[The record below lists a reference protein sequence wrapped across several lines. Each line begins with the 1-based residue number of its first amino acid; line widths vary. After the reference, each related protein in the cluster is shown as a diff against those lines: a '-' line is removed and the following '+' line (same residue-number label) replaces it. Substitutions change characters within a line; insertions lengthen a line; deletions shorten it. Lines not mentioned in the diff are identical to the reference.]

1 MSLQGFVADCLEGL
15 FNMTQALG
23 FPSYAIAIFVIA
35 IIIRLILMP
44 LNTNQLRSTV
54 AMQQIQPQVQELQQ
68 RYASNPELMQQ
79 KLMQLYQDYNINPL
93 AGCLPMLIQFPI
105 MIALYNGLRQFV
117 PLHQEFY
124 KFLWI
129 PDLGE
134 TDSTYIMV
142 VLVAAST
149 FLQSYIITGKPT
161 QPMQKYMLF
170 AMPLMMGWM
179 AASFPSFLCIY
190 WLGVTIVGIVQQLA
204 INKPM
209 RAKLEQRA
217 AELEEEKRQKNEQRS
232 NHKTRGNR
240 GRNEKSANKENKEAE
255 GSGETRDA
263 EKKVSLSKGS
273 EDKAEASDKEQGAGE
288 DAPKKRRRRRR

>member
-44 LNTNQLRSTV
+44 LNINQLRSTV

-273 EDKAEASDKEQGAGE
+273 EDKAEVSDKEQGAGE

>member
-1 MSLQGFVADCLEGL
+1 MSLQSFVADCLEGI
-15 FNMTQALG
+15 FNITQSLG

-44 LNTNQLRSTV
+44 LNINQLRSTV
-54 AMQQIQPQVQELQQ
+54 AMQQIQPQIQEIQQ
-68 RYASNPELMQQ
+68 RYASNPELMNQ
-79 KLMQLYQDYNINPL
+79 KVMQLYQDYNINPL

-105 MIALYNGLRQFV
+105 MIGLYNGLRQFV
-117 PLHQEFY
+117 PLHQEYY

-129 PDLGE
+129 PDLGQ

-209 RAKLEQRA
+209 RAKLEKRA

-232 NHKTRGNR
+232 NHKTKSGR
-240 GRNEKSANKENKEAE
+240 GRNSKNDNAEKEV
-255 GSGETRDA
+255 DA
-263 EKKVSLSKGS
+263 ENQKVSLSKNKEDNS
-273 EDKAEASDKEQGAGE
+273 ENAENSAKEANAAND

>member
-44 LNTNQLRSTV
+44 LNINQLRSTV

-273 EDKAEASDKEQGAGE
+273 EDEAEASDKEQGAGE

>member
-1 MSLQGFVADCLEGL
+1 
-15 FNMTQALG
+15 
-23 FPSYAIAIFVIA
+23 
-35 IIIRLILMP
+35 
-44 LNTNQLRSTV
+44 
-54 AMQQIQPQVQELQQ
+54 
-68 RYASNPELMQQ
+68 
-79 KLMQLYQDYNINPL
+79 
-93 AGCLPMLIQFPI
+93 MLIQFPI

>member
-44 LNTNQLRSTV
+44 LNINQLRSTV

-209 RAKLEQRA
+209 RAKLEQRV

-273 EDKAEASDKEQGAGE
+273 EDKAEVSDKEQGAGE